1 MHVMSKRQVEHRGCR
16 SLPIWAAGTGLTALC
31 LVAAAWAAA
40 PDSTLIGD
48 WTRQDG
54 GTRISIKPCG
64 TDLCA
69 VNTWVRDPEGSEK
82 PGDTLVLTLSPRS
95 ATVLAGQAYDER
107 RAMTYSMRIL
117 IGPAQMRT
125 DGCFLFGMLCKR
137 AAWTRDP

>member
-1 MHVMSKRQVEHRGCR
+1 V
-16 SLPIWAAGTGLTALC
+16 
-31 LVAAAWAAA
+31 AAWAPTPDAA
-40 PDSTLIGD
+40 PIGD

-69 VNTWVRDPEGSEK
+69 VNTWVRDPDGGEM
-82 PGDTLVLTLSPRS
+82 PGDRLVLTLSPRS

-117 IGPAQMRT
+117 IGPGEMRT
-125 DGCFLFGMLCKR
+125 EGCFLFGILCKS
-137 AAWTRDP
+137 AAWTRSR